1 MNRTAL
7 FLAGLIAA
15 VVVLI
20 AACGGE
26 EAAPTAT
33 KAPAPTATRAPAPTA
48 TRAPAPAATTAPA
61 PTATKAPAATPA
73 PAATVAP
80 PAAAAAASLEI
91 SAKGDALE
99 FNKNK
104 LSAKA
109 GVQVVL
115 VFNNVSAINQ
125 HNWVIVQ
132 AGAKDNVATRGVT
145 AGPTNNWVQSGDS
158 QVIANT
164 PLVDPG
170 KKGEVRFAAPPAG
183 RYQFVC
189 TFPGHNF
196 TMFGDFEVTP

>member
-1 MNRTAL
+1 VAT
-7 FLAGLIAA
+7 
-15 VVVLI
+15 
-20 AACGGE
+20 
-26 EAAPTAT
+26 AAPTA
-33 KAPAPTATRAPAPTA
+33 
-48 TRAPAPAATTAPA
+48 
-61 PTATKAPAATPA
+61 
-73 PAATVAP
+73 
-80 PAAAAAASLEI
+80 AAAAAASLEI

-109 GVQVVL
+109 GAEVVL
-115 VFNNVSAINQ
+115 TFNNVSAINQ
-125 HNWVIVQ
+125 HNWVIVP
-132 AGAKDNVATRGVT
+132 AGAKDNVAARGVT
-145 AGPTNNWVQSGDS
+145 AGPANNWVQSGDS

-170 KKGEVRFAAPPAG
+170 KKGEVRFTAPPAG